1 MRDALCSCEEKKDDW
16 ICKGL
21 QIKCIEDDAFV
32 A

>member
-1 MRDALCSCEEKKDDW
+1 MRDALHSREEKDDW